1 MCSHN
6 RVMSMKIRQDKNSYK
21 KIKKTST
28 YSVYLLSS
36 QLIDTTYPLFN
47 TKSKIVL

>member
-6 RVMSMKIRQDKNSYK
+6 RVMSMKIRQDKNSYEE
-21 KIKKTST
+21 IKKTST

>member
-21 KIKKTST
+21 EIKKTST
-28 YSVYLLSS
+28 YFVLLTIFPVD
-36 QLIDTTYPLFN
+36 QHHLPPLQH
-47 TKSKIVL
+47 